1 MDTALS
7 GLIIIMILL
16 LAVITLSYSF
26 LSTQEAVVD
35 SWQEMEERMEERVRT
50 DLLPIGAVASSGGSF
65 VDVTLRNEGSTKL
78 TDFDQWDVIVQYDS
92 TGDGN
97 CDIVDWFSYDYGEWS
112 EGIGDIFEP
121 GIFNPGEVMT
131 ITIAVSPE
139 VTSTTTNNRVI
150 IATPNGITARTVF
163 TCCPP

>member
-50 DLLPIGAVASSGGSF
+50 DLLPIGAVPSSGGAY
-65 VDVTLRNEGSTKL
+65 VYVTLRNEGSTKL

-97 CDIVDWFSYDYGEWS
+97 CDVVDWFSYYGEWS
-112 EGIGDIFEP
+112 EDIGDIFEP
-121 GIFNPGEVMT
+121 GIFNPGELMT
-131 ITIAVSPE
+131 ITIGVSPE
-139 VTSTTTNNRVI
+139 VTLTTTNNRVI